1 MSERVA
7 SEGPQG
13 TKPLIVAIDFGREVR
28 LNRSKAWSSES
39 LSKLIAAN
47 RILAGEDAEHSVK

>member
-28 LNRSKAWSSES
+28 LNWSREWSSES
-39 LSKLIAAN
+39 LGKLTTAN
-47 RILAGEDAEHSVK
+47 RILAGEDVEHSVR